1 MNKGPVIKDFGAVF
15 DVASPDYKTPIDA
28 DYKVLFNV
36 HQAATSP
43 SDVNEGLDTVA
54 RFLNMHAAA
63 GVPRARMQVAVVLH
77 GPAGRIR
84 CGTRRTKPDSA
95 SKTRTCH
102 SSPSAGTR
110 DTLCY
115 VGELVSG
122 DQPPSARRRD
132 AGVAPQ
138 RAGRTGSLKDL
149 DRVLHR
155 SWRMAR
161 PGRASVTFGAPL
173 SLTGQDY
180 ISLASASPRPSC
192 DRSLRGSIEDTRNE
206 IASSERADSVWDC
219 PSLRIAWKR

>member
-1 MNKGPVIKDFGAVF
+1 
-15 DVASPDYKTPIDA
+15 
-28 DYKVLFNV
+28 
-36 HQAATSP
+36 
-43 SDVNEGLDTVA
+43 
-54 RFLNMHAAA
+54 MHAAA

-95 SKTRTCH
+95 SKTRTCR
-102 SSPSAGTR
+102 SSTSAGTR
-110 DTLCY
+110 DTLRY

-122 DQPPSARRRD
+122 DQPSSARRRD

-180 ISLASASPRPSC
+180 ASLASASPRPSC

-219 PSLRIAWKR
+219 PSWSAIKVGIRGTESARIVPMPTVRRRSAAGTRPPRWWSCLCA